1 VEAGSFTGFYLSYYQ
16 LLLTVAH
23 QRLGS
28 LTDAED
34 ATAEVFRVAWQAH
47 VKGTDL
53 SLAWAYQ
60 TLRNVVGNEY
70 RRRSRADA
78 LAERVGI
85 IDSVPDQPGPLED
98 AIVVRQRMEELS
110 SSDRELIRMAYWEDL
125 SRDEIAEILG
135 CSAVTVRV
143 RLLRARNR
151 LDALLKA
158 KRAPSAL
165 QGRLHG

>member
-1 VEAGSFTGFYLSYYQ
+1 
-16 LLLTVAH
+16 
-23 QRLGS
+23 
-28 LTDAED
+28 
-34 ATAEVFRVAWQAH
+34 
-47 VKGTDL
+47 
-53 SLAWAYQ
+53 
-60 TLRNVVGNEY
+60 
-70 RRRSRADA
+70 
-78 LAERVGI
+78 
-85 IDSVPDQPGPLED
+85 
-98 AIVVRQRMEELS
+98 MEELS